1 MKRTVFKSLAFPFFQ
16 VPHNN
21 VFVIERLG
29 KYTRTVDPGL
39 HFKLPFVEY
48 AGYCYS
54 LKEQNLNI
62 YTQSAIT
69 KDNVM
74 IKIDGVLYYMI
85 TDPLKASYDIYDPA
99 TSLIFMAQTCMRS
112 EIGKMDFD
120 TTLSERAILNANIKA
135 ALNQASKKWGI
146 TCMRYE
152 IKDIKPPDEM
162 RNAMNLEGEYERI
175 KRNEIVQSE
184 GLMRAKINVAKA
196 ERESLILVGEGNS
209 EKILQEARGLVISLQ
224 AISKSL
230 KDPKTAQAMKLKLC
244 MNYLNMLK
252 KVLQSAQTI
261 MLPKGQKSDLL
272 DTVVAGISL
281 YNQKL
286 KEDPSL
292 VNEETKKAKNQVE
305 EKIEEFKGEKVL
317 DSTDTDRR

>member
-1 MKRTVFKSLAFPFFQ
+1 MRTVFKSLAFPFFQ
-16 VPHNN
+16 VPHNH

-29 KYTRTVDPGL
+29 KYARTAGPGL
-39 HFKLPFVEY
+39 HFKLPLVEY

-54 LKEQNLNI
+54 LKEQNVNI
-62 YTQSAIT
+62 STQSAIT

-74 IKIDGVLYYMI
+74 IKIDGVLYYKI
-85 TDPLKASYDIYDPA
+85 TDPLKASYGIYDPA
-99 TSLIFMAQTCMRS
+99 ASLIYMAQTCMRS

-120 TTLSERAILNANIKA
+120 TTLSERSILNSNIKA

-162 RNAMNLEGEYERI
+162 KNVMNLEGEYERI
-175 KRNEIVQSE
+175 KRNQIVQSE

-209 EKILQEARGLVISLQ
+209 EKIIQEARGLVISLQ
-224 AISKSL
+224 AISNSL
-230 KDPKTAQAMKLKLC
+230 KNSKTAQAVKLKLC

-252 KVLQSAQTI
+252 KVLENAQTI

-272 DTVVAGISL
+272 NTVVAGISL
-281 YNQKL
+281 YNQKI
-286 KEDPSL
+286 KEAPSL
-292 VNEETKKAKNQVE
+292 PNKETNPVKSQVE
-305 EKIEEFKGEKVL
+305 EKIGEPKGDNVL
-317 DSTDTDRR
+317 ESTDIDRH